1 MYFIVQIAELLK
13 NGVILSRQ
21 YMELII
27 LSVCFIL
34 GGVFGVRL

>member
-1 MYFIVQIAELLK
+1 MYFIAQIAELLK
-13 NGVILSRQ
+13 NGVILNRQ

-27 LSVCFIL
+27 LSACFIL